1 VRGRAGRAEYVTCN
15 TECRVHCFQRV
26 SRSNLHSMKS
36 IISVQLCVISS
47 LWCLRA
53 VAVLVKEMFLEGGD
67 ARWSLADVAKR
78 AVKLQLSKD
87 QIDEV

>member
-1 VRGRAGRAEYVTCN
+1 MSTCN
-15 TECRVHCFQRV
+15 TECRVHCLRV
-26 SRSNLHSMKS
+26 SRSNLHSVKAM
-36 IISVQLCVISS
+36 ISVQLCMILS
-47 LWCLRA
+47 LLCLCA

>member
-1 VRGRAGRAEYVTCN
+1 
-15 TECRVHCFQRV
+15 
-26 SRSNLHSMKS
+26 MKPMT
-36 IISVQLCVISS
+36 SVQLCLQLS
-47 LWCLRA
+47 LLCLRA

>member
-1 VRGRAGRAEYVTCN
+1 
-15 TECRVHCFQRV
+15 
-26 SRSNLHSMKS
+26 MKPMT
-36 IISVQLCVISS
+36 SVQLCVQRS
-47 LWCLRA
+47 LLCLRA